1 MTTYYSRTLTGLLY
15 GQEYAV
21 PALMRSRLNIVG
33 SKGKTVVMTP
43 HDSILPSKD
52 GFGSDPLGYGAL
64 AWHKWA
70 MAQTLAGYPVD
81 LERGPSSEDLKSP
94 VLWLSHAHAMSEAAR
109 VLLQGTP
116 NLEPMPE
123 NIRGVCHCQYYAVV
137 LMLVGYSLEV
147 CLKAMMILRK
157 GVTAYQAE
165 EKRYYHHCLEKLAEF
180 IPSLSEKDKA
190 ILKGLSHFVRWAGRY
205 PDPGFGKE
213 GHAEE
218 IFTLSNRHQI
228 SAKELFTVVTH
239 VMGYVSKVV
248 EEKQ

>member
-1 MTTYYSRTLTGLLY
+1 
-15 GQEYAV
+15 
-21 PALMRSRLNIVG
+21 
-33 SKGKTVVMTP
+33 MTP
-43 HDSILPSKD
+43 HDSIKPSKD

-70 MAQTLAGYPVD
+70 MAQTLSGHPVD
-81 LERGPSSEDLKSP
+81 LEKGPSSEDLKSP

-123 NIRGVCHCQYYAVV
+123 NIRGVSHCQYHAVA

-147 CLKAMMILRK
+147 CLKAMMIIKK
-157 GVTAYQAE
+157 GVVAYQAE
-165 EKRYYHHCLEKLAEF
+165 EKKYYHHSLEKLADF
-180 IPSLSEKDKA
+180 VPNLSEKDKA

-213 GHAEE
+213 SHAHE
-218 IFTLSNRHQI
+218 IFALSEHHKI
-228 SAKELFTVVTH
+228 SAKELFTLAARIMAH
-239 VMGYVSKVV
+239 VNEVLG
-248 EEKQ
+248 EK